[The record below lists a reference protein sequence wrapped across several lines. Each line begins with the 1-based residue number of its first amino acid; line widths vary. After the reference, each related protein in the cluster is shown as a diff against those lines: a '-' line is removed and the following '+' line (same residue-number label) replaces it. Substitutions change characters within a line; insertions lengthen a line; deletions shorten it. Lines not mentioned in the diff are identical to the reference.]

1 MVLDVLGEDCLEVT
15 AAEDEHPVEAIG
27 PDGADDA
34 LADGVGTRCS
44 DGGGGDTGA
53 VGGELGVAVAD
64 AELDRVRLVGEFHRD
79 VTGLLGDP
87 AGDRVGRDAGDPHAQ
102 GRTDGMGVMVGQL
115 LDRWLE
121 ECERLGLSPPT
132 VRNYRSQV
140 NGTIRPR
147 LGKLKLHQLTPKHL
161 DDLYG
166 TLKDAG
172 KSPKTVRNV
181 HAILSAALH
190 QAVRWGWLRENIA
203 ERAKPPRVS
212 NRRVTAPAVDVVQQV
227 IEEAERRDPRLAP
240 LLMLAALTGM
250 RRGELCA
257 LRWSDV
263 NLDVGVLDVARSL
276 VVAPGGLAEKSTK
289 TDRSRKV
296 ALDPVGIALLTA
308 HRKRVEDW
316 IAEAG
321 GALADDAF
329 VFSPYVEGVTPF
341 RPDNVTSFFIRV
353 RDAVG
358 APDVRLHDLRHS
370 TATQLIH
377 AGMDIRTVAD
387 FLSDETDCE
396 LPELAGAE
404 TVGPVIEERPPRRLT
419 MTVEEAAV
427 VLGISR
433 ATAYDAVSR
442 GEIPC
447 IRIGRRILIPKVA
460 LARMLDGGGPGVGSP
475 RLIEL
480 TCLTTCALAC

>member
-1 MVLDVLGEDCLEVT
+1 MRGSKRELRPGVWELRVSLGYDPETGKRHQVSKT
-15 AAEDEHPVEAIG
+15 FHG
-27 PDGADDA
+27 GARA
-34 LADGVGTRCS
+34 
-44 DGGGGDTGA
+44 
-53 VGGELGVAVAD
+53 AD
-64 AELDRVRLVGEFHRD
+64 AALRDLVDRQS
-79 VTGLLGDP
+79 P
-87 AGDRVGRDAGDPHAQ
+87 
-102 GRTDGMGVMVGQL
+102 GRTDGMGVTVGQL
-115 LDRWLE
+115 LDRWME
-121 ECERLGLSPPT
+121 ECERLDLSPTT

-166 TLKDAG
+166 ALKDAG
-172 KSPKTVRNV
+172 KSPKTTRNV
-181 HAILSAALH
+181 HAIPSAALH

-263 NLDVGVLDVARSL
+263 NLDVGVLDVARSV

-321 GALADDAF
+321 GTLADDAF
-329 VFSPYVEGVTPF
+329 VFSPFVEAVTPF

-358 APDVRLHDLRHS
+358 APHVRLHDLRHF
-370 TATQLIH
+370 ATQLIH

-387 FLSDETDCE
+387 FLGHSDPSLT
-396 LPELAGAE
+396 LRVYSHA
-404 TVGPVIEERPPRRLT
+404 IEERNR
-419 MTVEEAAV
+419 AAATIMGQ
-427 VLGISR
+427 VLG
-433 ATAYDAVSR
+433 AKKEPAGLPFGA
-442 GEIPC
+442 
-447 IRIGRRILIPKVA
+447 
-460 LARMLDGGGPGVGSP
+460 
-475 RLIEL
+475 
-480 TCLTTCALAC
+480 

>member
-1 MVLDVLGEDCLEVT
+1 
-15 AAEDEHPVEAIG
+15 
-27 PDGADDA
+27 
-34 LADGVGTRCS
+34 
-44 DGGGGDTGA
+44 
-53 VGGELGVAVAD
+53 
-64 AELDRVRLVGEFHRD
+64 
-79 VTGLLGDP
+79 
-87 AGDRVGRDAGDPHAQ
+87 
-102 GRTDGMGVMVGQL
+102 MGVTVGQL

-121 ECERLGLSPPT
+121 ECERLDLSPTT
-132 VRNYRSQV
+132 VRNYSSQV

-147 LGKLKLHQLTPKHL
+147 LGKVKLHQLTAKHL

-172 KSPKTVRNV
+172 KSPKTIRNV

-203 ERAKPPRVS
+203 ERAKPPRVL
-212 NRRVTAPAVDVVQQV
+212 NRRVTAPAVEVVQRV
-227 IEEAERRDPRLAP
+227 IEEAERRDPRLGP

-250 RRGELCA
+250 RRGDLCA

-263 NLDVGVLDVARSL
+263 NLDLGVLDVARSV
-276 VVAPGGLAEKSTK
+276 VVARSGLAEKSTK

-316 IAEAG
+316 VTDAG
-321 GALADDAF
+321 GTLAPDAF
-329 VFSPYVEGVTPF
+329 VFSPYVEATTPF

-358 APDVRLHDLRHS
+358 APDVRLHDLRHF

-387 FLSDETDCE
+387 FLGHSDPFLT
-396 LPELAGAE
+396 LRVYSHA
-404 TVGPVIEERPPRRLT
+404 IEERNR
-419 MTVEEAAV
+419 AAATIMGQ
-427 VLGISR
+427 VL
-433 ATAYDAVSR
+433 A
-442 GEIPC
+442 
-447 IRIGRRILIPKVA
+447 
-460 LARMLDGGGPGVGSP
+460 ARKEPVGLPSG
-475 RLIEL
+475 
-480 TCLTTCALAC
+480 A